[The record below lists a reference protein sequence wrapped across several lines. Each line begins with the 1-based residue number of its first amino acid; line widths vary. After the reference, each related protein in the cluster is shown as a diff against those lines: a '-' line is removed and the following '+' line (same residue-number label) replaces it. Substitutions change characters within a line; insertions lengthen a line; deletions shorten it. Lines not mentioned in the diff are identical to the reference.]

1 MAKKQTARLLEGA
14 ERFFVRTGH
23 SVEELNQLNV
33 IHVAGTKGKVGQ
45 FSLGA
50 GPRGAGGLELGGWVD
65 CLSHFE
71 ENTWAIIHVHNLV
84 VIFPK

>member
-1 MAKKQTARLLEGA
+1 MAKKQTAKLLEGA

-45 FSLGA
+45 FSLGGWA
-50 GPRGAGGLELGGWVD
+50 KGGWVD

-71 ENTWAIIHVHNLV
+71 ENTWAILYMYIALW
-84 VIFPK
+84 